1 MWVQSS
7 KFKVQSLERAFTL
20 IELLVVLAVILILAA
35 LLLPVLANARAR
47 SIRMQC
53 LNNVKQV
60 DLLML
65 MYGHENS
72 DRLPATMATYLLPQP
87 VVDIAVKGGINHRIF
102 YDPGRVEEELLGIGW
117 WFKPSSWF
125 SNDYAPYGRAIGY
138 CLAIPGAFPLSL
150 DNMNTTIIPQPV
162 TKGPVVLP
170 PPNASERVLVAGMT
184 QALRTNGGFVFAIG
198 AHMDHKAF
206 LLGDNIATLDGGA
219 KWRKFRD
226 MVSRTYNLS
235 GGEGYIWW

>member
-1 MWVQSS
+1 
-7 KFKVQSLERAFTL
+7 
-20 IELLVVLAVILILAA
+20 
-35 LLLPVLANARAR
+35 
-47 SIRMQC
+47 
-53 LNNVKQV
+53 
-60 DLLML
+60 
-65 MYGHENS
+65 
-72 DRLPATMATYLLPQP
+72 
-87 VVDIAVKGGINHRIF
+87 
-102 YDPGRVEEELLGIGW
+102 
-117 WFKPSSWF
+117 
-125 SNDYAPYGRAIGY
+125 
-138 CLAIPGAFPLSL
+138 
-150 DNMNTTIIPQPV
+150 MNTTIIPQPV